1 MFSNSMQN
9 PEIVSM
15 KKNNLSHLD
24 RLEEMMGLKSLN
36 LINFNETIEAEE
48 N

>member
-15 KKNNLSHLD
+15 KKNNLMNSAGLFFAFLNLSVPDTD
-24 RLEEMMGLKSLN
+24 RL
-36 LINFNETIEAEE
+36 AV
-48 N
+48 